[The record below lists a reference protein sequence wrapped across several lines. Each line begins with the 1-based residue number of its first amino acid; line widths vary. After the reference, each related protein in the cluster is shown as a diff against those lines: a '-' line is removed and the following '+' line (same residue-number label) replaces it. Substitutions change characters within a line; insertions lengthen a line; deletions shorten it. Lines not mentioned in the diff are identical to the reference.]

1 MRIHNKSSLF
11 LMEIIFSLLFFS
23 IAGSICVQLFIKSHI
38 ISQETKYL
46 SHANMIANNIAETYR
61 AHTLTDHYPY
71 DKDKNIYFD
80 NNWIL
85 TNSDN
90 AVFVAHLTFSDNMLR
105 IEFIHDGDSILSL
118 KVRAYNQRV
127 VNRS

>member
-1 MRIHNKSSLF
+1 
-11 LMEIIFSLLFFS
+11 MEIIFSLLFFS
-23 IAGSICVQLFIKSHI
+23 VAGSICVQLFIKSHI

-46 SHANMIANNIAETYR
+46 SNANMMANNIAETYR

>member
-23 IAGSICVQLFIKSHI
+23 VAGSICVQLFIKSHI

-46 SHANMIANNIAETYR
+46 SNANMMANNIAETYR

-105 IEFIHDGDSILSL
+105 IEFIHDGDRILSL

>member
-23 IAGSICVQLFIKSHI
+23 VAGSICVQLFIKSHL

-46 SHANMIANNIAETYR
+46 SNANIMANNIAETYR
-61 AHTLTDHYPY
+61 AKTLKDHYPY
-71 DKDKNIYFD
+71 DKDNNLYFD
-80 NNWIL
+80 DNWIL

-90 AVFVAHLTFSDNMLR
+90 ATFVAHLTFSDNMLR
-105 IEFIHDGDSILSL
+105 IEFLHDGDSILSL
-118 KVRAYNQRV
+118 KVRSYNQRV
-127 VNRS
+127 VKHS